1 VAPTILALLDLPA
14 AERMD
19 GRSLVPESVPRAA
32 YPAWDAGDR
41 RETADETVTEHLE
54 QLGYLDS

>member
-1 VAPTILALLDLPA
+1 
-14 AERMD
+14 MD
-19 GRSLVPESVPRAA
+19 GRSLVPEPEERIA

-41 RETADETVTEHLE
+41 RETADETVEEHLE